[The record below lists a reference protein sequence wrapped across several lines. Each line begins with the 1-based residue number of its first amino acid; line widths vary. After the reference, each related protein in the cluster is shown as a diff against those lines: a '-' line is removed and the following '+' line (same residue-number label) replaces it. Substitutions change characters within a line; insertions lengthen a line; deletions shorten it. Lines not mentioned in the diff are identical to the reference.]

1 MEDKRKII
9 GTLIGIL
16 GFVAAMAGLTYA
28 MYTANVTN
36 SNVITG
42 GHNCININYT
52 NGNNIDAHELN
63 FVDNYTE
70 SGAKTSITFYQDAS
84 CGNNEGTI
92 YIYTNTTD
100 NDKTDSL
107 ITGLI
112 TDGESHG
119 VLKYTVEK
127 KVGTSAVSET
137 YTGYIANRGDTAID
151 IGKLE
156 NSSTTYTIFLWLEN
170 DPSGTI
176 TNSTISEATYSG
188 YIHASARQTSTYTE

>member
-16 GFVAAMAGLTYA
+16 GFIAAMAGLTYA
-28 MYTANVTN
+28 MYTANITN

-52 NGNNIDAHELN
+52 NGNNIDANELN
-63 FVDNYTE
+63 FVGNYTD

-84 CGNNEGTI
+84 CGNNVGTI
-92 YIYTNTTD
+92 YINTAEESS
-100 NDKTDSL
+100 NSL
-107 ITGLI
+107 ITGL
-112 TDGESHG
+112 TTSGVNHG
-119 VLKYTVEK
+119 VLKYTIEK

-137 YTGYIANRGDTAID
+137 YTGYITNKGDTAID

-156 NSSTTYTIFLWLEN
+156 DISTTYTIYLWLEN